1 METVHCSILKTNAAM
16 ETLRKQTNAWMET
29 LMIVQ
34 FFKILKNKK
43 QYLAI
48 YHAQQKVISVNS
60 LSSYA
65 QLQKENK
72 IVRAWTYD
80 IKFLW

>member
-1 METVHCSILKTNAAM
+1 M

-65 QLQKENK
+65 QLQKEKSRNK
-72 IVRAWTYD
+72 IMRAWTYD